1 MTKIVTVCEQN
12 RGTKQHYSVEVEE
25 KDTVLC
31 IKKKLQKEIG
41 VPTDEQILLL
51 KGRQLPN
58 DKFLTMTNY
67 ASESMLQMIRTEP
80 QINFKTPSGDVFPLK
95 LPKNTTIQ
103 EIKAIIRKKM
113 GINTEGN
120 IILNYLGAPLLDDS
134 ATLQSCS
141 IPSNSTIDLYFPPL
155 QPALMQK
162 KSLIEELERQTQEN
176 QQLRFKIER
185 LLETIESIEKETAF
199 LALPAQQ
206 SANPLKKAQF
216 DQREQKM
223 QIHYW
228 KCLQQQAQH
237 ILSLNQLNFISKI
250 GWGCDAVVFQCSA
263 NLMVQSVALKILFNY
278 GIDSSRVYDSFA
290 AEFEILQSIPMHP
303 NIIPILNVFQDRPT
317 QQFLDHFPPDLVPYV
332 VKQSGDP
339 RSTICI
345 VMPLLHDFD
354 VFLKNSFKILSVH
367 LKLEYIVDIAS
378 GLLFLYEND
387 VVHRDIKIGNL
398 LINSS
403 GRIIITD
410 FGCSIKLSPDKTVN
424 IPQGGS
430 IGGNP
435 AHMASEI
442 KQIKCVRD
450 PILVDYSKQ
459 PSFELGVVA
468 FEIFFGDFPDT
479 HMFGEHMDDAYF
491 NKLCVDDSH
500 TIPEM
505 FEWLRGLLH
514 SDPQRR
520 TALCDSITILNQIR
534 EK

>member
-134 ATLQSCS
+134 APLQSCS

-176 QQLRFKIER
+176 KQLRFKIER

-228 KCLQQQAQH
+228 KCRL
-237 ILSLNQLNFISKI
+237 LS
-250 GWGCDAVVFQCSA
+250 G
-263 NLMVQSVALKILFNY
+263 
-278 GIDSSRVYDSFA
+278 
-290 AEFEILQSIPMHP
+290 
-303 NIIPILNVFQDRPT
+303 
-317 QQFLDHFPPDLVPYV
+317 
-332 VKQSGDP
+332 
-339 RSTICI
+339 
-345 VMPLLHDFD
+345 
-354 VFLKNSFKILSVH
+354 
-367 LKLEYIVDIAS
+367 
-378 GLLFLYEND
+378 
-387 VVHRDIKIGNL
+387 
-398 LINSS
+398 
-403 GRIIITD
+403 
-410 FGCSIKLSPDKTVN
+410 
-424 IPQGGS
+424 
-430 IGGNP
+430 
-435 AHMASEI
+435 
-442 KQIKCVRD
+442 
-450 PILVDYSKQ
+450 
-459 PSFELGVVA
+459 
-468 FEIFFGDFPDT
+468 
-479 HMFGEHMDDAYF
+479 
-491 NKLCVDDSH
+491 
-500 TIPEM
+500 
-505 FEWLRGLLH
+505 
-514 SDPQRR
+514 
-520 TALCDSITILNQIR
+520 
-534 EK
+534 